1 MSHKA
6 GYGLPRTPQALR
18 VLPLVPRI
26 VAEGWSSGKLAR
38 EAGIDPSTAARYLRK
53 IASKSGERA
62 ERETELATVD
72 GRMIAQRMRDGQI
85 ASASRIES
93 LAETLLDDLEAKA
106 ATGKLSG
113 KDLDTLIKLRGN
125 HWSHIKELSGVA
137 LAEKVALAR
146 VKGESTGAA
155 IAAAVNAAHAELEG
169 DVWEAETAPLDE
181 ESNGES

>member
-1 MSHKA
+1 MRTAKTI
-6 GYGLPRTPQALR
+6 GYGLPSSPQAR
-18 VLPLVPRI
+18 KVLPLAPR
-26 VAEGWSSGKLAR
+26 ALEEGWTAGRLAE
-38 EAGIDPSTAARYLRK
+38 EAGIAYNTAARYLLK
-53 IASKSGERA
+53 IQERL
-62 ERETELATVD
+62 EMQATCNSDAVAINHKT
-72 GRMIAQRMRDGQI
+72 IAQGVRDGQI
-85 ASASRIES
+85 ASASRIEA

-169 DVWEAETAPLDE
+169 DVWEAETVPLD
-181 ESNGES
+181 